1 MTLLQEAE
9 DAIDAAEERREI
21 IVVELVTAFRDDGA
35 RGLHLVVALNN
46 LCAAQDDFDQAIKHW
61 FDLNAT
67 TDIDQRSD
75 GHAGIS
81 ANELEQALDRRK
93 IVDEIYREC
102 APVEG
107 HSDIPGHNGEV
118 PAAGNHDRNARA
130 SSSPF
135 IDTRFDTYDE
145 DSEPARVVSW
155 REGVP
160 STVCHESPEGLI
172 VGERYTGDP
181 AAYAPAYGLLADP
194 AEMPD
199 APWLTAG
206 EIMVFYASNDS
217 IWLEDASDDDVFGDQ
232 RGTMCAWVPP
242 GCWPE
247 WML

>member
-1 MTLLQEAE
+1 M
-9 DAIDAAEERREI
+9 
-21 IVVELVTAFRDDGA
+21 
-35 RGLHLVVALNN
+35 
-46 LCAAQDDFDQAIKHW
+46 
-61 FDLNAT
+61 
-67 TDIDQRSD
+67 
-75 GHAGIS
+75 
-81 ANELEQALDRRK
+81 
-93 IVDEIYREC
+93 
-102 APVEG
+102 
-107 HSDIPGHNGEV
+107 
-118 PAAGNHDRNARA
+118 
-130 SSSPF
+130 
-135 IDTRFDTYDE
+135 
-145 DSEPARVVSW
+145 
-155 REGVP
+155 P